1 MENVLIQVV
10 SKRIRMIGVYVGE
23 RVITDL
29 TPYAG
34 WRVTWHLPVL
44 KISFSSSKPLI
55 SLLKRITYLQ
65 VTRLFITYIVDL
77 A

>member
-1 MENVLIQVV
+1 MENVLIEVV
-10 SKRIRMIGVYVGE
+10 GKRIRMVGVYVGE

-29 TPYAG
+29 TPYGG
-34 WRVTWHLPVL
+34 WRVHVAPTSV
-44 KISFSSSKPLI
+44 KISFSSSNPLI

>member
-1 MENVLIQVV
+1 MCLENVLIQVV

-34 WRVTWHLPVL
+34 WRVTWYLPVL
-44 KISFSSSKPLI
+44 KSHLAPL
-55 SLLKRITYLQ
+55 SLLSH
-65 VTRLFITYIVDL
+65 F
-77 A
+77 